1 MARLAA
7 TAYAVLILG
16 VVAFQLAVAAGAPWG
31 EFTQGGATSGVL
43 PTAGRLGAL
52 LSACLL
58 GVLLS
63 ACLLGVLAMAVLGRA
78 GIGPWRAKRRLS
90 TALAWIVVAYAAVA
104 VVANAATPSAGERI
118 IWLPVSLALLP
129 MVLVAVLGSR
139 GSADSR

>member
-43 PTAGRLGAL
+43 PTAGRLVA
-52 LSACLL
+52 
-58 GVLLS
+58 LLS

-90 TALAWIVVAYAAVA
+90 TALAWIAVAYAAVA
-104 VVANAATPSAGERI
+104 VVVNAATPSAGERI